1 MNLLPRHF
9 APARILH
16 TIALTLAAS
25 LPLAAVAV
33 PLLPPPEYAAPSF
46 SRMIRSDS
54 TELQDIIALLDKGD
68 RKAAKPKLASFLAT
82 HPQDPR
88 GTEIAGMIFME
99 EKNWDP
105 AIISFQRILA
115 KDATR
120 TDIRSKLGISLLMAG
135 KNEEGI
141 AELKRVINIRPND
154 ALARRYLGWIAEAQ
168 EKPDEAMAHYRA
180 AMIEGPSTVLTEFHA
195 LTGKL
200 HNQKR
205 QFAKTVSLLAPLI
218 GKGESKGIEQGG
230 QLVLVTAYLEQG
242 NKKEAAK
249 ILRSLE
255 KITPAINP
263 ELRLAQAELYRQ
275 ERNFPKSRERLQAV
289 IKDSPAYKNSTL
301 FQLATVY
308 AEEGNRDQAITTLE
322 SLAAQV
328 PKEELPKILSTLTT
342 LQFDRNKGGLAIK
355 TLEKYASQSKELKY
369 LLAEAQAREDRFDA
383 AMATVRE
390 LLAAEPQFAAA
401 HYLAGMIHKTENRI
415 PQAETSLQQTVRLTP
430 GFAEAWAE
438 LAGLYKNDPSKAAS
452 TLLKALEAN
461 PEEPSLLFRLGLAQ
475 RSLNQTDKANETW
488 RRILKVQPNHIPA
501 LNNLASGLARNPAT
515 LKEAR
520 ELAAHA
526 WELDKKQPASQD
538 AYGWTLV
545 CSGETS
551 KGIPLLEAA
560 VKTLDTH
567 QHHAHA
573 SGEGADHHHHDNEP
587 TLTSLHAGNAYYHL
601 GIAYM
606 KAGKNK
612 EGENYLNRALK
623 SGVDTTTAA
632 EIRAAL
638 KI

>member
-9 APARILH
+9 APVRILRSL
-16 TIALTLAAS
+16 ALTLAAS

-33 PLLPPPEYAAPSF
+33 PLLPPPEYVAPSF

-54 TELQDIIALLDKGD
+54 AELQDIIALLDKGD
-68 RKAAKPKLASFLAT
+68 RKAAKPKLASFLAA

-105 AIISFQRILA
+105 AIISFRRILA
-115 KDATR
+115 KDAAR

-135 KNEEGI
+135 KNEDGI
-141 AELKRVINIRPND
+141 AELKRIISTKPTD

-168 EKPDEAMAHYRA
+168 QKPDEAMTHYS
-180 AMIEGPSTVLTEFHA
+180 AMIEGQSTVLTEFHA

-200 HNQKR
+200 YNQKQ
-205 QFAKTVSLLAPLI
+205 QFAKTVSLLAPLV
-218 GKGESKGIEQGG
+218 GKGESKRIEQGG

-242 NKKEAAK
+242 NKKAASA

-255 KITPAINP
+255 KITPATNP
-263 ELRLAQAELYRQ
+263 ELRLAQADLYRQ

-289 IKDSPAYKNSTL
+289 IKDSPAYKNPTL
-301 FQLATVY
+301 FELATVY
-308 AEEGNRDQAITTLE
+308 AEEGNRDQAVTTLE
-322 SLAAQV
+322 SLAAQA
-328 PKEELPKILSTLTT
+328 PKEELPKILSTLTAW
-342 LQFDRNKGGLAIK
+342 QFDRNKGSLAIK

-383 AMATVRE
+383 AMTTVRE

-415 PQAETSLQQTVRLTP
+415 PQAEISLQQTVRLAP

-438 LAGLYKNDPSKAAS
+438 LAGLYKNDPSKTAS
-452 TLLKALEAN
+452 TLQKALEAN
-461 PEEPSLLFRLGLAQ
+461 PEESSLLFRLGLAQ
-475 RSLNQTDKANETW
+475 QSLSQPDKANETW

-501 LNNLASGLARNPAT
+501 LNSLASALARNPAT

-520 ELAAHA
+520 ELAARA
-526 WELDKKQPASQD
+526 WELDKKQPSSQD

-545 CSGETS
+545 RSGETS

-560 VKTLDTH
+560 VKSLDAH
-567 QHHAHA
+567 QHHDHA
-573 SGEGADHHHHDNEP
+573 AGEGSDHHHHDNEP
-587 TLTSLHAGNAYYHL
+587 ALTSLHPGNAYYHL
-601 GIAYM
+601 GMAYL

-612 EGENYLNRALK
+612 DGENYLNRALK

-632 EIRAAL
+632 EIRATL